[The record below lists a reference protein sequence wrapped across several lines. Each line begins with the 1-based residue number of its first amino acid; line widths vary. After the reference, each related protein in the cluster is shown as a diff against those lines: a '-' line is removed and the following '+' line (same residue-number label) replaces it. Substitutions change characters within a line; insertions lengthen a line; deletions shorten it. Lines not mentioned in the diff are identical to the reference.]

1 MEALLPLMGELIG
14 GLVQAGFDYVQL
26 DCPRYSPLVMAQT
39 RERMRAAGMDPDRW
53 LQPMIAYDNR
63 LIDGFPDL
71 TWGMHVRRGNHQ
83 STWYAEGGYDPIAER
98 LFAELHVERLLRSPR
113 SSRTSR

>member
-1 MEALLPLMGELIG
+1 
-14 GLVQAGFDYVQL
+14 
-26 DCPRYSPLVMAQT
+26 
-39 RERMRAAGMDPDRW
+39 MRAAGMDPDRW